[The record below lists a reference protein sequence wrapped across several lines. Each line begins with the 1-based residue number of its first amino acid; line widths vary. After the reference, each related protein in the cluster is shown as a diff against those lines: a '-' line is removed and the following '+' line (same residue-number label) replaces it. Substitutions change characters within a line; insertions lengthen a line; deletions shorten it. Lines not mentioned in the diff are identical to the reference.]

1 MLWFKQK
8 HAEVNHSLTHALKS
22 LTWFEDADKE
32 PMPGLLAPL
41 SWEDVKRFFSRL
53 MKKSK
58 RRLLC
63 RTAAIVS
70 SLFSA

>member
-1 MLWFKQK
+1 MRTTQTLATSAAAGKQTEA
-8 HAEVNHSLTHALKS
+8 HNSLFGQQPEEYA
-22 LTWFEDADKE
+22 
-32 PMPGLLAPL
+32 
-41 SWEDVKRFFSRL
+41 SRL